1 MKNNFKDEII
11 GKRVGP
17 QPHAAHSA
25 RHDRRARAAKQ
36 SAGLLVI
43 AALSLASLSAC
54 KRDDASAAPAETS
67 TVAIGPENIV
77 IVKAEEIRTGPA
89 ISGTLAPEEEAT
101 LRAEL
106 SGAVVQTYVDQGQR
120 VNQGQELVR
129 IDDTALRDA
138 VLSARSGMASSQS
151 NYENAERNLQRS
163 ETLLKAGAIAD
174 RDAEQARSAAK
185 LAQSQLADA
194 RTRLTNAETQLAKAN
209 VRAPFSG
216 VVSARPVN
224 AGDVV
229 SPGTALV
236 TVVNPATMRLEGSVP
251 AEDLSSV
258 RLGLPVDFTVNG
270 YPGRHFTGRITRVN
284 PVADPATRQVR
295 IIASIPNAGGTLVGG
310 LFADGR
316 VSSETRTAP
325 VVPISAVDERG
336 VRPSVVMIK
345 TGKTQKADVTLGIR
359 DDASETVE
367 IRSGVQPGDTVL
379 VGAARGISVG
389 TAVRVSAPSD
399 TKKVER

>member
-1 MKNNFKDEII
+1 MNAIHTEP
-11 GKRVGP
+11 RT
-17 QPHAAHSA
+17 
-25 RHDRRARAAKQ
+25 RRYSKFVTL
-36 SAGLLVI
+36 SV
-43 AALSLASLSAC
+43 AALLSLSAC
-54 KRDDASAAPAETS
+54 KRDDASAAPADAGA
-67 TVAIGPENIV
+67 VAIGPENV
-77 IVKAEEIRTGPA
+77 VVVKATEIRTGPA
-89 ISGTLAPEEEAT
+89 ISGALSPEEEAT
-101 LRAEL
+101 IRAEL
-106 SGAVVQTYVDQGQR
+106 SGAVIQTFVDQGQR
-120 VNQGQELVR
+120 VAKGQQLIR
-129 IDDTALRDA
+129 IDDTSLRDA
-138 VLSARSGMASSQS
+138 ALSARSGVASAES
-151 NYENAERNLQRS
+151 NYENAKRNMQRS

-174 RDAEQARSAAK
+174 RDAEQARTAAK
-185 LAQSQLADA
+185 LAESQLADA
-194 RTRLTNAETQLAKAN
+194 RARQTNAQQLLEKAN

-216 VVSARPVN
+216 IVSTRAVN

-236 TVVNPATMRLEGSVP
+236 TVVNPATMRLEASVP
-251 AEDLSSV
+251 AEDLTDV

-325 VVPISAVDERG
+325 SVPLTAVDERG

-345 TGKTQKADVTLGIR
+345 NGKTQKADVSLGIR
-359 DDASETVE
+359 DEATETVE
-367 IRSGVQPGDTVL
+367 IKSGVQPGDTVL

-389 TAVRVSAPSD
+389 TNVRVSAPSD
-399 TKKVER
+399 TRKVER